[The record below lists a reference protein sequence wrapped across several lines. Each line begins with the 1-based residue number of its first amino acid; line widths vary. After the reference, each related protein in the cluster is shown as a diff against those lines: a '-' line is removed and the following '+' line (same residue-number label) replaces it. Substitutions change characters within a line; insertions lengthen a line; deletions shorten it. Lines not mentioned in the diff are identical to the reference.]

1 MQGCENSKIYYLKK
15 NYFWESYSILMRK
28 ITVEYPT
35 FNKIKRN
42 VEKSLNIIILNEAL
56 HYQYIED
63 IWEIEK
69 NLSI

>member
-1 MQGCENSKIYYLKK
+1 
-15 NYFWESYSILMRK
+15 MRK

-42 VEKSLNIIILNEAL
+42 VEKSLNIIILSEAL